1 MIQGTLFMAPKASKS
16 SGPTPRQV
24 ETVRNIGRE
33 RGLELPEGWERDKA
47 YCAALLDCLAIDGRL
62 KEVTRFVNNLVAE
75 VEHGATAD
83 DLKQKYR
90 LPTKLAVTLH
100 RYALKQLGWRGAE
113 DWFSDRDLLN
123 RALEDEDA
131 AV

>member
-1 MIQGTLFMAPKASKS
+1 MIQGTLFMAPKPSKP
-16 SGPTPRQV
+16 SGPTPRQL

-33 RGLELPEGWERDKA
+33 RGLELPDGWERDRS

-75 VEHGATAD
+75 VEQGATPD
-83 DLKQKYR
+83 ELKRKHGV
-90 LPTKLAVTLH
+90 PAKLALTLH

-123 RALEDEDA
+123 RALEDA
-131 AV
+131 L